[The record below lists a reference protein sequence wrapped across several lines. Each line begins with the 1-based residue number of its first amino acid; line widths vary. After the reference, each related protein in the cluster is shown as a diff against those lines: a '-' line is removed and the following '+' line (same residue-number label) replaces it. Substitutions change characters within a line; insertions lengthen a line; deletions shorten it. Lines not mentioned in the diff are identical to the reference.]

1 MRVTA
6 CLSLAIFLAATP
18 AFADDPESI
27 IAHGVELRE
36 QGHDDQALA
45 EFRRA
50 FALSPSARARAQIA
64 LAEQALGLWVAAE
77 IDLLEATRQPKD
89 GGDPWIAKNHAALT
103 QSLAVIQQ
111 HLGSLEIRGGSG
123 GEVFVDGASVGALPM
138 ATGKRV
144 EAGTRNVEVR
154 AKGFYT
160 ASRVITVP
168 PAGIA
173 RETIELRPQLASEP
187 GGAPPGAPGA
197 APAKAEEAKSTS
209 NVQRSLGWV
218 FLGGGAALVVTGIVG
233 QLLRQ
238 SAISAYNADRSCPG
252 LGSPT
257 QPAGCDG
264 NVSAAST
271 WQTVSIVGFAAGGAL
286 AVSGVILVVTAPT
299 RRGDAASIGWVGR
312 F

>member
-6 CLSLAIFLAATP
+6 CLSLAIFLAAAP
-18 AFADDPESI
+18 ALADGSDAESI

-50 FALSPSARARAQIA
+50 FALAPSARARAQIA
-64 LAEQALGLWVAAE
+64 LAEQALGLWVNAE
-77 IDLLEATRQPKD
+77 IDLLEATKD
-89 GGDPWIAKNHAALT
+89 KSDPWIAKNRAALT

-111 HLGSLEIRGGSG
+111 HLGSLEIRGGSAG

-160 ASRVITVP
+160 ASRVVTVP

-173 RETIELRPQLASEP
+173 RETIELRPQLASGP
-187 GGAPPGAPGA
+187 DGQAPGA
-197 APAKAEEAKSTS
+197 IGAAPVKSEEPKSTS
-209 NVQRSLGWV
+209 NVQRTLGWV
-218 FLGGGAALVVTGIVG
+218 FLGAGAAVVVTGIVG

-257 QPAGCDG
+257 QPPGCDG

-286 AVSGVILVVTAPT
+286 SVSGVILVVTAPT
-299 RRGDAASIGWVGR
+299 HRGDVASIGWAGR

>member
-1 MRVTA
+1 VRVA
-6 CLSLAIFLAATP
+6 VGLSLAIFFASSSAR
-18 AFADDPESI
+18 ADDAESI

-36 QGHDDQALA
+36 QGHDDQALL

-50 FALSPSARARAQIA
+50 FAMTPSPRARAQMA
-64 LAEQALGLWVAAE
+64 LAEQALGLWVSAE
-77 IDLLEATRQPKD
+77 IDLLEATR
-89 GGDPWIAKNHAALT
+89 GADPWIAKNRGALT

-111 HLGSLEIRGGSG
+111 HLGSLEIRGGSAG

-138 ATGKRV
+138 TSGRRV

-154 AKGFYT
+154 AKGYYT
-160 ASRVITVP
+160 ASRVVTVP

-173 RETIELRPQLASEP
+173 RETIELRPQLASES
-187 GGAPPGAPGA
+187 GTSTTPGAIGA
-197 APAKAEEAKSTS
+197 APPKDTETKSTS
-209 NVQRSLGWV
+209 NVQRTLGWV
-218 FLGGGAALVVTGIVG
+218 FLGAGAALAITGVVG

-252 LGSPT
+252 LGTPT
-257 QPAGCDG
+257 QPPGCTG

-286 AVSGVILVVTAPT
+286 SVSGVVLVVTAPT
-299 RRGDAASIGWVGR
+299 HRGDAATIGWVGT

>member
-1 MRVTA
+1 MRLTVGL
-6 CLSLAIFLAATP
+6 CLAIFLASSSAH
-18 AFADDPESI
+18 AEDAESI

-36 QGHDDQALA
+36 QGHDDQALV

-50 FALSPSARARAQIA
+50 FAMTPTPRGRAQIA

-77 IDLLEATRQPKD
+77 IDLLEATSAP
-89 GGDPWIAKNHAALT
+89 DPWIARNRTALT

-111 HLGSLEIRGGSG
+111 HLGSLEIRGGSAG
-123 GEVFVDGASVGALPM
+123 AEVFVDGASVGTLPM
-138 ATGKRV
+138 ASGRRV

-154 AKGFYT
+154 AKGYYT
-160 ASRVITVP
+160 ASRVVTVP

-173 RETIELRPQLASEP
+173 RETIELRPQLGAESGASTTERAIAA
-187 GGAPPGAPGA
+187 APPRD
-197 APAKAEEAKSTS
+197 AEPKGTS
-209 NVQRSLGWV
+209 NVQRNLGWV
-218 FLGGGAALVVTGIVG
+218 VLGAGAALVITGVVG

-252 LGSPT
+252 LGSAT
-257 QPAGCDG
+257 QPPGCTG

-286 AVSGVILVVTAPT
+286 SVSGLILVVTAPS
-299 RRGDAASIGWVGR
+299 RRGDVTSLGVRGT

>member
-1 MRVTA
+1 MRAAVG
-6 CLSLAIFLAATP
+6 LSLAIFFGSSSAH
-18 AFADDPESI
+18 ADDAESI

-36 QGHDDQALA
+36 QGRDDQALL

-50 FALSPSARARAQIA
+50 FAMTPSPRARAQMA
-64 LAEQALGLWVAAE
+64 LAEQALGLWVSAE
-77 IDLLEATRQPKD
+77 IDLLEATR
-89 GGDPWIAKNHAALT
+89 GADPWIAKNRAALT

-111 HLGSLEIRGGSG
+111 HLGSLEIRGGSAG

-138 ATGKRV
+138 ASGRRV

-154 AKGFYT
+154 AKGYYT
-160 ASRVITVP
+160 ASRVVTVP

-173 RETIELRPQLASEP
+173 RETIELRPQVASESGTSTTP
-187 GGAPPGAPGA
+187 NAIGA
-197 APAKAEEAKSTS
+197 APPAKDTEPKSTS
-209 NVQRSLGWV
+209 NVQRTLGWV
-218 FLGGGAALVVTGIVG
+218 FLGAGAALAITGVVG

-252 LGSPT
+252 LGTPT
-257 QPAGCDG
+257 QPPGCTG

-286 AVSGVILVVTAPT
+286 SVSGVILVVTAPT
-299 RRGDAASIGWVGR
+299 RRGDVASVGWVGR